1 MLIKSERL
9 IFMITSVIQFFY
21 PDIKKQDITKVTLLG
36 VAFLFTIG
44 AYWLLRLLKDA
55 VLYKLA
61 FPVSLGFSSD
71 EGRLWVPV
79 VKTIS
84 PWLVLVVVAI
94 YTKLVDM
101 FEKYK
106 LFYIIVSFYT
116 VVFAAIGTVLW
127 TQATYGDVFVGATIL
142 KYTGIGGYLL
152 TESFGSVVVALFW
165 SFTISSTTS
174 EQAKSS
180 FPFIVALGQLGSI
193 GGSSLMLIKDLP
205 TWPLYIVAVAFLL
218 GIMLTIKYL
227 IATVP
232 AEQMKSDKAEKKKA
246 PDMLGGLRLLV
257 TKPYL
262 MGVLVVSTFY
272 EIAGTIVDY
281 QMKSQASIISGI
293 NFNWFLGVFGV
304 SVNILAFAMALLGT
318 SKLMKKY
325 GIRIC
330 LLVYPISFAIA
341 LVALYGYYTHQPVP
355 INLLW
360 ATFGVML
367 IVKAASYAVN
377 NPVKEMMYIPT
388 SKDAKFKAKG
398 IVDMLGNRTAKMS
411 GAQIGGALNVKGNPL
426 LSIQNL
432 MLYGSLIGLGIIG
445 LWMIAAV
452 YVGNKNKQLVDS
464 GQIVE

>member
-1 MLIKSERL
+1 
-9 IFMITSVIQFFY
+9 MITSIVQYFY
-21 PDIKKQDITKVTLLG
+21 PDIKKEDVKKVSLLG
-36 VAFLFTIG
+36 LAFLFTIG
-44 AYWLLRLLKDA
+44 SYWLLRLLKDA

-61 FPVSLGFSSD
+61 FPISLGYSAD
-71 EGRLWVPV
+71 EGRLWVPF
-79 VKTIS
+79 VKSVS
-84 PWLVLVVVAI
+84 PWLVFGVVIV
-94 YTKLVDM
+94 YTKLIDM

-116 VVFAAIGTVLW
+116 LIFSAIGSVLFM
-127 TQATYGDVFVGATIL
+127 QATYGDAFVGATIL
-142 KYTGIGGYLL
+142 KYTGVCGYLL

-174 EQAKSS
+174 DQAKSS

-193 GGSSLMLIKDLP
+193 GGSSLLLIKNLP
-205 TWPLYIVAVAFLL
+205 TWPLYIVAVSLLL
-218 GIMLTIKYL
+218 GLILTIKYL
-227 IATVP
+227 VANIP
-232 AEQMKSDKAEKKKA
+232 ASQMKSDKEEKKKK
-246 PDMLGGLRLLV
+246 PDMLGGVKLLF

-281 QMKSQASIISGI
+281 QMKSQASIIDGI

-304 SVNILAFAMALLGT
+304 SVNVLAFVMALLGT

-330 LLVYPISFAIA
+330 LLVYPVSFAIA
-341 LVALYGYYTHQPVP
+341 LVCLYGYYLHVP
-355 INLLW
+355 SAMSLLW

-398 IVDMLGNRTAKMS
+398 IVDMLGNRSAKMS
-411 GAQIGGALNVKGNPL
+411 GAQIGGALNIKNNPVA
-426 LSIQNL
+426 SIHNL
-432 MLYGSLIGLGIIG
+432 MLYGSLISLGIIG
-445 LWMIAAV
+445 VWLMAAI
-452 YVGNKNKQLVDS
+452 YVGNKNKKLVDS
-464 GQIVE
+464 GQIIE

>member
-1 MLIKSERL
+1 
-9 IFMITSVIQFFY
+9 MITGIVQFFY
-21 PDIKKQDITKVTLLG
+21 PDIKKEDVKKVTLLG
-36 VAFLFTIG
+36 LTFLFTIG
-44 AYWLLRLLKDA
+44 AYWLLRLLKDV

-61 FPVSLGFSSD
+61 FPVSLGYTAD
-71 EGRLWVPV
+71 EGRTWVPF
-79 VKTIS
+79 VKGVS
-84 PWLVLVVVAI
+84 PWLVLAVVTI

-116 VVFAAIGTVLW
+116 IVFGAIGTVLYL
-127 TQATYGDVFVGATIL
+127 QATHGDAFVGATIL
-142 KYTGIGGYLL
+142 KLTGVGGYLL

-180 FPFIVALGQLGSI
+180 FPFIVALGQIGSI
-193 GGSSLMLIKDLP
+193 GGSSLVLIKNLP
-205 TWPLYIVAVAFLL
+205 TWPLYFIAVTFLA
-218 GIMLTIKYL
+218 GIILTVKYL
-227 IATVP
+227 MSSVP
-232 AEQMKSDKAEKKKA
+232 ASQMKSDKEEKKKA
-246 PDMLGGLRLLV
+246 PDFFGGLRLLL

-281 QMKSQASIISGI
+281 QMKSQASIIEGI
-293 NFNWFLGVFGV
+293 DFKWFMGVFGV
-304 SVNILAFAMALLGT
+304 SVNALAFVMALLGT
-318 SKLMKKY
+318 SKLMKRY
-325 GIRIC
+325 GIRVCI
-330 LLVYPISFAIA
+330 LIYPLSFAAA
-341 LVALYGYYTHQPVP
+341 LVALYGYYMHTPTPMH
-355 INLLW
+355 LLW

-398 IVDMLGNRTAKMS
+398 IVDMLGNRSAKMS
-411 GAQIGGALNVKGNPL
+411 GAQIGGVLNVKGNPL
-426 LSIQNL
+426 ASVHNL
-432 MLYGSLIGLGIIG
+432 MLYGSLISLGIIG
-445 LWMIAAV
+445 AWFMAAL

-464 GQIVE
+464 GEIVE